1 MKKIINGKVYDTTT
15 AELLGSWSSP
25 GSVTNFS
32 HFSESIYRKRTG
44 EFFLHGEGGPAS
56 RYAVQIEQNSWR
68 GGEKITPLSWDDARS
83 WVESHLNSEDY
94 ERIFGPVSE
103 DGSRVAVNLSISA
116 SSLELARRA
125 AAQSGVSL
133 SAYIMSLILEANKC

>member
-1 MKKIINGKVYDTTT
+1 MKKIINGKVYDTAT

-25 GSVTNFS
+25 GSATDFS

-44 EFFLHGEGGPAS
+44 EFFLHGEGGPMS
-56 RYAVQIEQNSWR
+56 RYAVQIGQNNWR

-94 ERIFGPVSE
+94 ELIFGPVSE
-103 DGSRVAVNLSISA
+103 DGSRVALNLSISA

-133 SAYIMSLILEANKC
+133 SSYIMSLISEANKC

>member
-1 MKKIINGKVYDTTT
+1 MKKSINGKVYDTET
-15 AELLGSWSSP
+15 AQVLGSWSHMSDR
-25 GSVTNFS
+25 SFERIDETL
-32 HFSESIYRKRTG
+32 YRKRTG
-44 EFFLHGEGGPAS
+44 EFFLHGQGGPMS

-68 GGEKITPLSWDDARS
+68 GGEKITPLSWVDARS

-133 SAYIMSLILEANKC
+133 SAYIMSLISEANKC

>member
-56 RYAVQIEQNSWR
+56 RYAVQIGQNNWR
-68 GGEKITPLSWDDARS
+68 GGEKITPLSWDDARA
-83 WVESHLNSEDY
+83 WVESHLDAEDY

-133 SAYIMSLILEANKC
+133 SSYIMSLILEANKC

>member
-1 MKKIINGKVYDTTT
+1 MKKIINGKVYDTET
-15 AELLGSWSSP
+15 AQVLGSWSNMSDR
-25 GSVTNFS
+25 SFERIDETL
-32 HFSESIYRKRTG
+32 YRKRTG
-44 EFFLHGEGGPAS
+44 EFFLHGEGGPMS
-56 RYAVQIEQNSWR
+56 RYAVQIGQNNWR

-133 SAYIMSLILEANKC
+133 SSYIMSLILEANKC

>member
-15 AELLGSWSSP
+15 AELLGSWSNMSDR
-25 GSVTNFS
+25 SFDRIDETL
-32 HFSESIYRKRTG
+32 YRKRTG
-44 EFFLHGEGGPAS
+44 EFFLHGEGGPMS

-68 GGEKITPLSWDDARS
+68 GGEKISPLSWDDARS

-125 AAQSGVSL
+125 AAQSGISL
-133 SAYIMSLILEANKC
+133 SAYIMSLIAEANKC

>member
-1 MKKIINGKVYDTTT
+1 MKKIINGKVYDTET
-15 AELLGSWSSP
+15 AQVLGSWSNMSDR
-25 GSVTNFS
+25 SFERIDETL
-32 HFSESIYRKRTG
+32 YRKRTG

-56 RYAVQIEQNSWR
+56 RYAVQIEQTSWR
-68 GGEKITPLSWDDARS
+68 GGEKITPLSWGDARS
-83 WVESHLNSEDY
+83 WVESHLNPEDY

-125 AAQSGVSL
+125 AAQSGISL
-133 SAYIMSLILEANKC
+133 SAYIMSLISEANKC

>member
-15 AELLGSWSSP
+15 AELLGSWSNMSDR
-25 GSVTNFS
+25 SFERIDETL
-32 HFSESIYRKRTG
+32 YRKRTG
-44 EFFLHGEGGPAS
+44 EFFLHGVGGPMS
-56 RYAVQIEQNSWR
+56 RYAVQIGQNNWR
-68 GGEKITPLSWDDARS
+68 GGEKISPLSWDDARS

-125 AAQSGVSL
+125 AAQSGISL
-133 SAYIMSLILEANKC
+133 SAYIMSLISEANKC

>member
-56 RYAVQIEQNSWR
+56 RYAVQIGQNNWR
-68 GGEKITPLSWDDARS
+68 GGEKITPLSWDDART
-83 WVESHLNSEDY
+83 WVESHLDAEDY

-103 DGSRVAVNLSISA
+103 DGSRIAVNLSLSA

-125 AAQSGVSL
+125 ASRSGMSL
-133 SAYIMSLILEANKC
+133 SAYIMSLISEANKC

>member
-1 MKKIINGKVYDTTT
+1 MKKIISGKVYDTET
-15 AELLGSWSSP
+15 AQVLGSWSNMSDR
-25 GSVTNFS
+25 SLERIDETL
-32 HFSESIYRKRTG
+32 YRKRTG
-44 EFFLHGEGGPAS
+44 EFFLHGEGGPMS
-56 RYAVQIEQNSWR
+56 RYAVQIGQNNWR
-68 GGEKITPLSWDDARS
+68 GGEKIAPLSWDDARS

-133 SAYIMSLILEANKC
+133 SSYIMSLISEANKC